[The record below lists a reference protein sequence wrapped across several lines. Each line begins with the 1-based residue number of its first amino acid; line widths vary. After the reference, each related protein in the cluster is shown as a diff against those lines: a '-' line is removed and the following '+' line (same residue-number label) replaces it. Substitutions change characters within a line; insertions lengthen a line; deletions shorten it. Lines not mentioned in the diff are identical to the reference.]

1 MYCSWWSLDESSS
14 SWSVLLQSISCQ
26 FFTTYTH
33 VNQYSVLLSARFPDN
48 ADDDADDDGDDDGDD
63 DCDNDDV
70 DKGNGVEGGVES
82 LS

>member
-1 MYCSWWSLDESSS
+1 MYCSWLSLDESSS

-33 VNQYSVLLSARFPDN
+33 VNQYFVLLPARFSDD
-48 ADDDADDDGDDDGDD
+48 ADDDADDD
-63 DCDNDDV
+63 CDNDDD

>member
-1 MYCSWWSLDESSS
+1 MYCSWWSLDEST

-48 ADDDADDDGDDDGDD
+48 ADDDADDDGDDD
-63 DCDNDDV
+63 CDNDDD
-70 DKGNGVEGGVES
+70 DKDNGAEGGVL